1 MYSKCR
7 RIEIGVEKIVFLFA
21 CQPTM
26 DIIYSFVVNRVSI
39 HFSSEFN
46 EKIYAKFG
54 LNIFVL
60 ENVVGF
66 IF

>member
-7 RIEIGVEKIVFLFA
+7 RIEIGVEKIVFLFG

-26 DIIYSFVVNRVSI
+26 DVIYSFVVNRVSI
-39 HFSSEFN
+39 QSSREFY

-54 LNIFVL
+54 LNILVL
-60 ENVVGF
+60 EKVMGF
-66 IF
+66 IL